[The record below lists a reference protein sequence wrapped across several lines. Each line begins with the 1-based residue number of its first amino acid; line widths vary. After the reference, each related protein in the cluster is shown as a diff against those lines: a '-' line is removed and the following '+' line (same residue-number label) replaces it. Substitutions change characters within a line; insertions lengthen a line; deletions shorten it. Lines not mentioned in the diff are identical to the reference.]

1 MKLLSEHINTKAEF
15 LNKFGGVFE
24 KSPWIA
30 EKVWEKQS
38 TSLEYTLESIHEK
51 MVKVFQ
57 SATDAKKLEVL
68 RSHPDLAGKLMMNN
82 ELTVESTLEQ
92 KSAGLN
98 NLEPKEQQLFY
109 SLNKTYINKNKFPF
123 IIAAKGL
130 TSKTILEIFKNRAT
144 NTTEIEFKEACL
156 QVNKIAYLRLIDIF
170 K

>member
-1 MKLLSEHINTKAEF
+1 
-15 LNKFGGVFE
+15 
-24 KSPWIA
+24 
-30 EKVWEKQS
+30 
-38 TSLEYTLESIHEK
+38 

-57 SATDAKKLEVL
+57 STTDAKKLEVL
-68 RSHPDLAGKLMMNN
+68 RSHPDLAGKLMVNN

-109 SLNKTYINKNKFPF
+109 SLNKGYINKNKFPF

-130 TSKTILEIFKNRAT
+130 TSRTILEIFKNRAT
-144 NTTEIEFKEACL
+144 NTTEIEFMEACL